1 MQFKGTK
8 PLCATAAL
16 LCGAGVVAIVQAQPV
31 PPTPGGIP
39 QAEVSDVAAMP
50 PATPRWFY
58 VMGASPGSGQQNA
71 RIIDGES
78 GKMKGL
84 IESPPLANVA
94 LDPKGRYYYV
104 AETIYTKINRGT
116 RQDEVSIYDVEH
128 LKLVAEVPIPG
139 RLLGGNNQ
147 TNFVISTNGQLGFV
161 YNMAPS
167 SSIQVVDLE
176 KRALQ
181 QTVQIPGCAALFPS
195 GPGGVSALCADG
207 SMATV
212 SFSGATASV
221 SKSRPFFSA
230 TEDPVFET
238 VGVDRVKGVATF
250 LSHSGKVYTVTS
262 GETPKFSEP
271 WSIHRAAGMQ
281 EPMPPPNVAWLPGG
295 RSPFA
300 TNRINGRIYILM
312 HMGEQFSHD
321 EAGDE
326 IWVLDGDNHKLIGRH
341 KAPGK
346 FNNIQVSQEEKP
358 LVYLTGADNK
368 VFILDGETF
377 ETKHSLDRGGTGNIF
392 VPDQS

>member
-8 PLCATAAL
+8 FLCATAAL
-16 LCGAGVVAIVQAQPV
+16 LCGAGAVAIVQAQPV

-39 QAEVSDVAAMP
+39 QAEVSDVAVMP

-58 VMGASPGSGQQNA
+58 VMGASVGSGQPNA
-71 RIIDGES
+71 RIIDGDS

-84 IESPPLANVA
+84 IEAPPQANVA

-104 AETIYTKINRGT
+104 SETIWTKFNRGT
-116 RQDEVSIYDVEH
+116 LQDEVSIYDVEH
-128 LKLVAEVPIPG
+128 LKLVAEVRIPG

-147 TNFVISTNGQLGFV
+147 TNFVISTNGQLAFV
-161 YNMAPS
+161 YALAPS

-176 KRALQ
+176 KRELK

-195 GPGGVSALCADG
+195 GQGEVAALCADG

-212 SFSGATASV
+212 GFSGPTASV
-221 SKSRPFFSA
+221 SKSEPFFSA

-250 LSHSGKVYTVTS
+250 LSHSGKVYTVTL

-271 WSIHRAAGMQ
+271 WSIQRAAGMQ
-281 EPMPPPNVAWLPGG
+281 EPMPPPNVTWLPGG

-312 HMGEQFSHD
+312 HTGEQFSHD

-326 IWVLDGDNHKLIGRH
+326 IWVLDGDNHKLVGRH
-341 KAPGK
+341 RAPGK
-346 FNNIQVSQEEKP
+346 FNNIQVSQEASP
-358 LVYLTGADNK
+358 LVYLTGSDNK

-377 ETKHSLDRGGTGNIF
+377 ETKHSLERGGSGTIF

>member
-1 MQFKGTK
+1 MQSMGTK
-8 PLCATAAL
+8 ALCATAAL
-16 LCGAGVVAIVQAQPV
+16 LWGAGIVAIVQAQPV

-39 QAEVSDVAAMP
+39 QAEVSDVAVMP

-58 VMGASPGSGQQNA
+58 VMGAIGPPAQAA
-71 RIIDGES
+71 RIIDGDS

-84 IESPPLANVA
+84 IEAPPQANVA
-94 LDPKGRYYYV
+94 LDPKARYYYV

-116 RQDEVSIYDVEH
+116 RADEVSIYDVEH
-128 LKLVAEVPIPG
+128 LKLVAEIPIPG

-147 TNFVISTNGQLGFV
+147 TNFVISTNGQLAFV
-161 YNMAPS
+161 YALAPS

-176 KRALQ
+176 KRTLQ

-212 SFSGATASV
+212 GFSGPTASV
-221 SKSRPFFSA
+221 SKSGPFFSA
-230 TEDPVFET
+230 TEDPVFDT
-238 VGVDRVKGVATF
+238 VGIDRVKGVATF
-250 LSHSGKVYTVTS
+250 LSRSGKVYTATS
-262 GETPKFSEP
+262 LGQTPKFSEP

-281 EPMPPPNVAWLPGG
+281 EPMPPPNVNWLPGG
-295 RSPFA
+295 RQPFA

-312 HMGEQFSHD
+312 HIGEQFSHD
-321 EAGDE
+321 EGGDE
-326 IWVLDGDNHKLIGRH
+326 IWVLDGENHKLIGRH
-341 KAPGK
+341 RAPGK
-346 FNNIQVSQEEKP
+346 FNNIQVSQEANP
-358 LVYLTGADNK
+358 LVYVNGSDNK

-377 ETKHSLDRGGTGNIF
+377 ETKHSLDRGGSGTIF

>member
-1 MQFKGTK
+1 MQSIRTK
-8 PLCATAAL
+8 ALCATAAL
-16 LCGAGVVAIVQAQPV
+16 LWGAGTVATVQAQPV
-31 PPTPGGIP
+31 PPTPGGIL
-39 QAEVSDVAAMP
+39 QAEVLDVAVMP

-58 VMGASPGSGQQNA
+58 VMGAIGPPAQAA
-71 RIIDGES
+71 RIIDGDS

-84 IESPPLANVA
+84 IEAPPQANVA

-104 AETIYTKINRGT
+104 AETIWTKGNRGT

-128 LKLVAEVPIPG
+128 LKLVAEIKIPD

-147 TNFVISTNGQLGFV
+147 TNFVISTNGQLAFV
-161 YNMAPS
+161 YTLLP

-181 QTVQIPGCAALFPS
+181 QTVKIGDCAALFPS
-195 GPGGVSALCADG
+195 GPGGVSALCANG

-212 SFSGATASV
+212 SFSGTTASV
-221 SKSRPFFSA
+221 SNSDPFFSA
-230 TEDPVFET
+230 TEDPVFDT

-250 LSHSGKVYTVTS
+250 LSRSGKVYTATF
-262 GETPKFSEP
+262 GPTPKFSEP

-281 EPMPPPNVAWLPGG
+281 EPMPPPNVSWLPGG
-295 RSPFA
+295 GQPFA

-312 HMGEQFSHD
+312 HIGEQFSHD

-326 IWVLDGDNHKLIGRH
+326 IWVLDGENHKLIGRH
-341 KAPGK
+341 SVPGK
-346 FNNIQVSQEEKP
+346 FNNIQVSQEANP
-358 LVYLTGADNK
+358 LVYVTGRDNK
-368 VFILDGETF
+368 IFILDGETF
-377 ETKHSLDRGGTGNIF
+377 ETKHSLDRGGSGTIF